1 MSVKKS
7 ILDGRLLPGK
17 SVLIPGLILDQ
28 RLRRNDMPLG
38 PKMNTFGSG
47 NWMEMCQVIAPAG
60 CFALSALGKGLKE
73 GEMWQRDRKRG
84 REKERGGEREKSK
97 RRGKVH
103 GLPPFPHGL
112 LGILRAIVVRL
123 LQMPSA

>member
-1 MSVKKS
+1 MRESFFCESPRCSLVHCAAGCQVKLGTTGSVSVKKS

-47 NWMEMCQVIAPAG
+47 NWMEMCQVIALAA
-60 CFALSALGKGLKE
+60 CFALSAQGEGLKE
-73 GEMWQRDRKRG
+73 GEVWQG
-84 REKERGGEREKSK
+84 VRGGGGE
-97 RRGKVH
+97 G
-103 GLPPFPHGL
+103 
-112 LGILRAIVVRL
+112 
-123 LQMPSA
+123 